1 LYFLGN
7 KKLMSKLSGKQK
19 IKGVIFAAGYGT
31 RFLPASKTVPKELFP
46 LIDVPA
52 IDFTVKEFLDSGIE
66 DILIITSRR
75 KKVLEDYLDHEME
88 LESILQ
94 KEGDEKKLSKIT
106 PLAAN
111 IHFVRQREMRG
122 TADALKLCRPFCGES
137 PFVVA
142 YPDDLI
148 FSQTP
153 CAKQLIDAYYKT
165 QKTVLTVRELPNEDV
180 SRYGVIAYSGIEDNI
195 YSVTRLV
202 EKPKRGEEPSQV
214 VSFGRYLYTPDIFE
228 VVEKLETSTIKGE
241 ISQTEPLNLL
251 AQQGKLAAL
260 EFEGTRYDVG
270 APFGYL
276 TTIIEYGMMRSDLS
290 GRFKEYLRK
299 NYERLVS

>member
-1 LYFLGN
+1 MTRKGS
-7 KKLMSKLSGKQK
+7 SKDKK

-52 IDFTVKEFLDSGIE
+52 IDFTVKEFMDSGIQ

-94 KEGDEKKLSKIT
+94 KEGNEKKLSKIT
-106 PLAAN
+106 PLDAN
-111 IHFVRQREMRG
+111 IHFVRQREMKG
-122 TADALKLCRPFCGES
+122 TADALNLCKPFCGDN

-148 FSQTP
+148 FSDVP
-153 CAKQLIDAYYKT
+153 CAKQLIEAYRKT
-165 QKTVLTVRELPNEDV
+165 GKTVLTVRELPNEDV
-180 SRYGVIAYSGIEDNI
+180 SRYGVISYSALENNI
-195 YSVTRLV
+195 YEVSKIV
-202 EKPKRGEEPSQV
+202 EKPPVGTEPSKV

-228 VVEKLETSTIKGE
+228 ALDEIEASAASGE
-241 ISQTEPLNLL
+241 VSQTEPLNRL
-251 AQQGKLAAL
+251 ASQGKLAAL
-260 EFEGTRYDVG
+260 EFEGKRFDVG

-276 TTIIEYGMMRSDLS
+276 TTLIEYGMMRPDLS
-290 GRFKEYLRK
+290 GRFKEYLKK
-299 NYERLVS
+299 NYNRLIA

>member
-1 LYFLGN
+1 MGN
-7 KKLMSKLSGKQK
+7 SKSK

-52 IDFTVKEFLDSGIE
+52 IDFTVKEFLDSGIQ

-94 KEGDEKKLSKIT
+94 QEGDEKKLTKIA
-106 PLAAN
+106 PLNAN
-111 IHFVRQREMRG
+111 FHFVRQREMKG
-122 TADALKLCRPFCGES
+122 TADALGLCKSFCGNS

-153 CAKQLIDAYYKT
+153 CSKQLIDAY
-165 QKTVLTVRELPNEDV
+165 QKTGKTILTVRELPDEDV
-180 SRYGVIAYSGIEDNI
+180 SRYGVIAYSKAEDNI
-195 YSVTRLV
+195 YNVTKLV
-202 EKPKRGEEPSQV
+202 EKPPKGTEPSKV
-214 VSFGRYLYTPDIFE
+214 VSFGRYLYTPDIFDALDK
-228 VVEKLETSTIKGE
+228 VQGDPNKRE
-241 ISQTEPLNLL
+241 ISQTEPLNFL
-251 AQQGKLAAL
+251 AAEGKVAAL
-260 EFEGTRYDVG
+260 EFEGTRHDVG

-276 TTIIEYGMMRSDLS
+276 TTIIEYGLMRNDLS
-290 GRFKEYLRK
+290 GRFKEYLKK
-299 NYERLVS
+299 NYERLVA

>member
-1 LYFLGN
+1 MGN
-7 KKLMSKLSGKQK
+7 SKNK

-52 IDFTVKEFLDSGIE
+52 IDFTVKEFIDAGIK

-94 KEGDEKKLSKIT
+94 QEGDEKKLSKIT
-106 PLAAN
+106 PLEAN
-111 IHFVRQREMRG
+111 FHFVRQREMKG
-122 TADALKLCRPFCGES
+122 TADALTLCKSFCGNS

-148 FSQTP
+148 FSKTP
-153 CAKQLIDAYYKT
+153 CSKQLIEAY
-165 QKTVLTVRELPNEDV
+165 QKTGKTILTVRELPDEDV
-180 SRYGVIAYSGIEDNI
+180 SRYGVIAYSKFNDNI
-195 YSVTRLV
+195 YEVTKLV
-202 EKPKRGEEPSQV
+202 EKPPAGTEPSKV
-214 VSFGRYLYTPDIFE
+214 VSFGRYLYTSDIFDAL
-228 VVEKLETSTIKGE
+228 EKVQADPNKREM
-241 ISQTEPLNLL
+241 SQTEPLNLL
-251 AQQGKLAAL
+251 ASEGKVAAL

-276 TTIIEYGMMRSDLS
+276 TTIIEYGLMRKDLS
-290 GRFKEYLRK
+290 GRFKEYLKK
-299 NYERLVS
+299 NYERLIS